1 MIASYQLVNPKN
13 TSIIIIN
20 NSWSYIKVSNNLRM
34 LTDPVWYRNRYLP
47 LQKIF
52 AHNKVSNKVDR
63 AMF

>member
-1 MIASYQLVNPKN
+1 MIASYQLVSPKN
-13 TSIIIIN
+13 TGIIIIN

-52 AHNKVSNKVDR
+52 THNKVSNKVDR